1 MKLYNRNF
9 PVGERLEWM
18 GWVNEGVLNSQI
30 IWQTYIPRFLVLK
43 GNEVLLFDNPPLN
56 IAGLNKP
63 NVAYKVYQTMYVIK
77 NLIFIWQSLKKNY
90 CRFRVV
96 KESETV
102 DSRQHCFLLQTSGHD
117 PRYLI
122 KLKFID
128 I

>member
-77 NLIFIWQSLKKNY
+77 NLIFFLQTLFKK
-90 CRFRVV
+90 
-96 KESETV
+96 K
-102 DSRQHCFLLQTSGHD
+102 LLQV
-117 PRYLI
+117 
-122 KLKFID
+122 
-128 I
+128 

>member
-77 NLIFIWQSLKKNY
+77 YLIFFLQSLKKSY
-90 CRFRVV
+90 
-96 KESETV
+96 
-102 DSRQHCFLLQTSGHD
+102 LQV
-117 PRYLI
+117 
-122 KLKFID
+122 
-128 I
+128 

>member
-77 NLIFIWQSLKKNY
+77 NLKFFAKPFKK
-90 CRFRVV
+90 
-96 KESETV
+96 K
-102 DSRQHCFLLQTSGHD
+102 LLQV
-117 PRYLI
+117 
-122 KLKFID
+122 
-128 I
+128 